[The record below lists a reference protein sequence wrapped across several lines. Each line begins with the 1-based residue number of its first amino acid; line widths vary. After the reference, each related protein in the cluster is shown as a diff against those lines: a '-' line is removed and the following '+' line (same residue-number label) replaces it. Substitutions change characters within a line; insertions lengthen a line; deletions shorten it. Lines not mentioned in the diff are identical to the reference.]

1 MPSPV
6 ATGTSQSQ
14 KLRSGALPPP
24 DRKNAEQIMPGQKY
38 NVRTGR
44 IMHQQSG
51 GKTEERGGDTDI
63 VTLAHSG
70 QVEPQRKNHKKYREL
85 GT

>member
-1 MPSPV
+1 
-6 ATGTSQSQ
+6 
-14 KLRSGALPPP
+14 
-24 DRKNAEQIMPGQKY
+24 MPGQKY